1 MPKWLRANGT
11 IIRCDDYDLWVNGIG
26 WVPGAMLAFIARHHP
41 ELLRE
46 YIESIFAESTVNY
59 DELIIR

>member
-1 MPKWLRANGT
+1 MPKWLRNNGEL
-11 IIRCDDYDLWVNGIG
+11 IQCNDYDFWLDGIG

-46 YIESIFAESTVNY
+46 YIESIFAQSAVDY
-59 DELIIR
+59 DLLIIR